1 MINKFFLSLIFLFL
15 AIACHAQRIIPL
27 YNGNIPDSK
36 QVPNEEKTMPNPLVD
51 SIATDVSIPTLTVF
65 LPPDSLARGTAVI
78 ICPGGGYHVLL
89 VNREGSKV
97 ARAFNEVGVAAFVLK
112 YRLPS
117 DRTMIDKSI
126 GSIQDAQEAIKIVR
140 LHAAEWHIDTDRIGI
155 MGFSAGGHLAAMAGT
170 HFEHDFIENKKANN
184 LRPDFMLLINP
195 VISLTDSIGHLGS
208 RNYLLGTSPSKE
220 QIRFFSNEFH
230 VTKHTPPTF
239 LAHTTDDSVVSS
251 KNSLYFYEALRRNG
265 VPVELHLYEKG
276 EHGFLTAP
284 PFEEWFGRCIYW
296 MQSNGWIPLK
306 TNRDR
311 HQIKR

>member
-1 MINKFFLSLIFLFL
+1 MINKVFLSLIFLFL
-15 AIACHAQRIIPL
+15 AIACNAQRIIPL
-27 YNGNIPDSK
+27 YNGKIPDSK
-36 QVPNEEKTMPNPLVD
+36 QVANEEKIMPNSLVD
-51 SIATDVSIPTLTVF
+51 TIATDVSIPTLTVF

-78 ICPGGGYHVLL
+78 ICPGGGYHALL
-89 VNREGSKV
+89 INREGSKV
-97 ARAFNEVGVAAFVLK
+97 AKAFNAVGVAAFVLK

-140 LHAAEWHIDTDRIGI
+140 QHAAEWHLDPNRIGI

-170 HFEHDFIENKKANN
+170 HFEHDFIENKKAIS
-184 LRPDFMLLINP
+184 LRPDFMLLIYP
-195 VISLTDSIGHLGS
+195 VISLSDSIGHIGS

-220 QIRFFSNEFH
+220 QVRFFSNELN
-230 VTKHTPPTF
+230 VTMHTPPTF
-239 LAHTTDDSVVSS
+239 LAQATDDSVVSS
-251 KNSLYFYEALRRNG
+251 KNSLYFYEALHNNG

-296 MQSNGWIPLK
+296 MKSNGWIF
-306 TNRDR
+306 
-311 HQIKR
+311 